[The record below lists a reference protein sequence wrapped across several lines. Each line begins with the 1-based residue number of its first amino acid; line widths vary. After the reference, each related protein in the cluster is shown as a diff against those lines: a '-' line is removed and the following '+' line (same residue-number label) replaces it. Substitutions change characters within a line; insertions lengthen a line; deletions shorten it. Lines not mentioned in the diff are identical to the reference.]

1 MVKVNIRFYSFF
13 KLNVYSFL
21 LIKPLSFHKQCYLMI
36 IFKGKTCKVSLMP
49 RLVTMIQLIFHRS
62 ILLFITLVLSAC
74 GALEII
80 PDATPGAEK
89 SFTPPDRSKRISEAS
104 AVEAFK
110 EETKKVDDYLLF
122 DGDDINIEVIGRPE
136 LSGMQRIGPDG
147 RISLS
152 VVGSIMVRN
161 LTRERAAEA
170 INKAFSPYYLNIFTT
185 VRVDHYN
192 SNRITIIGRVENP
205 GELLFNTP
213 PNLLTILA
221 QAGGMPLLRKEQ
233 VLTRCAIIRNDKILW
248 IDLARLLTGDTTLN
262 VSLQRNDVVYI
273 PDSTDTSVFVLGAV
287 NRPGVFSLTPQMS
300 FMDALSQAGGMTKD
314 GNFNELHLI
323 RPGSDVNMKIDMA
336 DILSP
341 QKKLNVAINEGDI
354 IFVPR
359 HGISQ
364 FGYVMQQINPF
375 GTLFTI
381 GQIGAMAP

>member
-1 MVKVNIRFYSFF
+1 
-13 KLNVYSFL
+13 
-21 LIKPLSFHKQCYLMI
+21 
-36 IFKGKTCKVSLMP
+36 
-49 RLVTMIQLIFHRS
+49 MIQLITRRS
-62 ILLFITLVLSAC
+62 VLLIISLVLSAC
-74 GALEII
+74 GAWESI
-80 PDATPGAEK
+80 PDATLNAEK
-89 SFTPPDRSKRISEAS
+89 AFITPDRSKRISETS

-122 DGDDINIEVIGRPE
+122 DGDDINIEAIGRPD

-147 RISLS
+147 RITLS
-152 VVGSIMVRN
+152 VVGSILVRN
-161 LTRERAAEA
+161 LTREAAALA
-170 INKAFSPYYLNIFTT
+170 INKALSPYYLNIFTT
-185 VRVDHYN
+185 VRVEHYN

-221 QAGGMPLLRKEQ
+221 QAGGMPVLRKEQ

-248 IDLARLLTGDTTLN
+248 IDLTRLLTGDTSLN

-300 FMDALSQAGGMTKD
+300 FMDALSQAGGLTKD
-314 GNFNELHLI
+314 GNFHELHLI
-323 RPGSDVNMKIDMA
+323 RPGSDVNMQIDLS
-336 DILSP
+336 DFLSP

-359 HGISQ
+359 HNVSKI
-364 FGYVMQQINPF
+364 GYILQQINPF
-375 GTLFTI
+375 STLFTI
-381 GQIGAMAP
+381 SQMGAMVP